1 VGQAILLPGIVIHLS
16 YPLAFLA
23 GLASFLSP
31 CVFPLVPAYAAY
43 LGGRATAAGAG
54 TLAAP
59 RSPRLLVNGLAFC
72 LGFSAVFVGVFYVL
86 QALDVPWVAE
96 HRRLVDVVAGAVIVV
111 LALQTLGLLRLGL
124 LAQERRF
131 HLVPRS
137 AGVLPSTL
145 LGVAFAAGWTPCV
158 GTQLGFVLTL
168 AQQGDFTG
176 LPVML
181 VYCAGLAVPFLVV
194 AVLAD
199 RAAGLLRA
207 VNRRLGLVNL
217 VAGSILLVF
226 GVLLMAGQ
234 LTVLNQYS
242 ARSPF
247 DL

>member
-1 VGQAILLPGIVIHLS
+1 MPAFVIHLS

-23 GLASFLSP
+23 GMASFLSP

-43 LGGRATAAGAG
+43 LGGRV
-54 TLAAP
+54 AAP
-59 RSPRLLVNGLAFC
+59 GEAPSLPPRQPPRLLLNGLAFC
-72 LGFSAVFVGVFYVL
+72 LGFSAVFVAVFYVF

-96 HRRLVDVVAGAVIVV
+96 HRRAVDLVAGAVIVV
-111 LALQTLGLLRLGL
+111 LALQTLGILRLGM
-124 LAQERRF
+124 LARERRL
-131 HLVPRS
+131 HLVPEGTGVIPS
-137 AGVLPSTL
+137 AL

-181 VYCAGLAVPFLVV
+181 VYCAGLAIPFLAV
-194 AVLAD
+194 ALLAD
-199 RAAGLLRA
+199 RVQGLIRSL
-207 VNRRLGLVNL
+207 NRRLGLVNL
-217 VAGSILLVF
+217 VAGSVLLVF
-226 GVLLMAGQ
+226 GILLMAGE